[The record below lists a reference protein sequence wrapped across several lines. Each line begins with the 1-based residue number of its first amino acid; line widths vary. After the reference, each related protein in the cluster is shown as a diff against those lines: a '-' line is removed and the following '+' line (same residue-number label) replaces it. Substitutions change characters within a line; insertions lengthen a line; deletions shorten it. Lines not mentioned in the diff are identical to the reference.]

1 MSFRS
6 LRRGVFVILSFLLC
20 SKTWAKD
27 EVYSWDFSDCLIR
40 DILYVVSLDSGIS
53 IVPDDTVSGKGDFRF
68 TGKDFESAF
77 EAFLGTARLFVTKK
91 ENIWTV
97 SKFKVYEKEG
107 LLFLDVYDL
116 TAEQV
121 MEKLA
126 QNLCVAITYES
137 LPSGLLNLHYSGL
150 TTKELMEKISLRLG
164 SYNVQQLENGFHF
177 EKKNDS
183 SKYGINLELNK
194 SVVRKNQSGVYFVD
208 VKDSKFGDVL
218 EQLFLC
224 NDSDEERSFCM
235 LLNGEQKISR
245 SFFNCTSFEE
255 TLKKLCSQNNA
266 DFFVNDDIYYIVADN
281 KAKDNLCNENLQWR
295 KITLEY
301 EKAEK
306 CIGIISKRFGKL
318 EYIILPDERSFL
330 IHSSNK
336 EFKEIEV
343 LVKDIDVKLDL
354 YLIELKFIKPQEF
367 VKYLPPDIDRN
378 SIYFVDDDS
387 KVYYKGSEASYKTL
401 CEQIKICDRPV
412 VRLSYD
418 LLILQ
423 YEEGS
428 ENSWNPG
435 LAVKSLQ
442 KGDRSNVGLKLGNGT
457 SLNVNFIGAFGL
469 NFAAQLQNSIEE
481 NKTKVF
487 ADTTLHGVSG
497 KMISFQ
503 NTNTYRYR
511 DNNLDPNTGKPVYS
525 GITKEI
531 VSGLKLDVCGFVS
544 GDGMITSSVVASVT
558 RQGND
563 TSASTG
569 NPPPTSEKVVTTE
582 VCGKSGEPIIISGLI
597 QNSDLIGRNRSPLIS
612 KIPLFGWLFKNQEKI
627 TEKNQMVIYLIPTID
642 EYNSS
647 YLVNDKETET
657 EEWMDSK
664 CKALIN
670 EFKEKF

>member
-20 SKTWAKD
+20 FNAWAKD
-27 EVYSWDFSDCLIR
+27 EIFSWDFSDCLIR
-40 DILYVVSLDSGIS
+40 EILYVVSLDSGVS

-77 EAFLGTARLFVTKK
+77 DAFLGTARLFVSKK
-91 ENIWTV
+91 ADIWTV
-97 SKFKVYEKEG
+97 SKFKVYEKDG
-107 LLFLDVYDL
+107 LFFLDAYDL
-116 TAEQV
+116 TAEQI

-126 QNLCVAITYES
+126 LNLGVVITYES
-137 LPSGLLNLHYSGL
+137 LPGGVLNVHFSGL
-150 TTKELMEKISLRLG
+150 TENELMEKIGLRLG
-164 SYNVQQLENGFHF
+164 SYEVRKLDNGFHF
-177 EKKNDS
+177 EKKNDAL
-183 SKYGINLELNK
+183 KYGINLDLNK
-194 SVVRKNQSGVYFVD
+194 SVVKKNQSGGYSVD
-208 VKDSKFGDVL
+208 IKDAKFSDVL

-224 NDSDEERSFCM
+224 EKQDEEKSFCM
-235 LLNGEQKISR
+235 LLNGEQRISR
-245 SFFNCTSFEE
+245 SCFSGSGFEE
-255 TLKKLCSQNNA
+255 TLRKLCVQNNA
-266 DFFVNDDIYYIVADN
+266 DFFVSDGIYYIVADN
-281 KAKDNLCNENLQWR
+281 KARENLCSENLQWR
-295 KITLEY
+295 KIILEY
-301 EKAEK
+301 EKAER

-330 IHSSNK
+330 IRTNET
-336 EFKEIEV
+336 EFKEIEN

-378 SIYFVDDDS
+378 SVYFADDDS
-387 KVYYKGSEASYKTL
+387 KIYYKGSEASYKTL
-401 CEQIKICDRPV
+401 CEQMKICDRPV

-423 YEEGS
+423 YDEGM

-435 LAVKSLQ
+435 FSVKSLQ
-442 KGDRSNVGLKLGNGT
+442 KGDRNSVGLKLGNST
-457 SLNVNFIGAFGL
+457 SLNMSFIGAFGL
-469 NFAAQLQNSIEE
+469 NFAAQLQSSIEE

-511 DNNLDPNTGKPVYS
+511 DNNLDPDTGKPVYS

-563 TSASTG
+563 TSSATG

-597 QNSDLIGRNRSPLIS
+597 QNSDLIGQNRSPLIS
-612 KIPLFGWLFKNQEKI
+612 KIPLFGWLFKHQEKI
-627 TEKNQMVIYLIPTID
+627 SEKNQMVIYLIPHIE

-647 YLVNDKETET
+647 YLKNTNERET
-657 EEWMDSK
+657 EEWMDAK
-664 CKALIN
+664 CKLLIN
-670 EFKEKF
+670 ELKEMV